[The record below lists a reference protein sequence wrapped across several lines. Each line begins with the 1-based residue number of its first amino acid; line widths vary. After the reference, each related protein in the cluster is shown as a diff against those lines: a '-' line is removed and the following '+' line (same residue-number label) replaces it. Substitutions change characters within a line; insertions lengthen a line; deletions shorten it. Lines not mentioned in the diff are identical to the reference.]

1 MENESSAGGGAPFD
15 QFNFTFDDDDGD
27 DDDHFVTNHNMQMPS
42 NQKNKAAVNLYT
54 LPFSI

>member
-1 MENESSAGGGAPFD
+1 MENESSAGEGGAPFD
-15 QFNFTFDDDDGD
+15 QFNFTFDDDDD